1 MNRGAEE
8 SGFYFGKGTIVL
20 QDRRVQ
26 ARIPAGIETKKQLL
40 DALDANLGFPE
51 YFGSNWDALWDCI
64 CDLSWLEPVQVVL
77 VHDDLP
83 MSSDRDSLRTYLS
96 LLQDAVAAWKEKPEH
111 ELLVVFPRDV
121 EAAVRELLAA

>member
-1 MNRGAEE
+1 VKRGAER
-8 SGFYFGKGTIVL
+8 SGFYFGKESIPL
-20 QDRRVQ
+20 QERRVQ

-51 YFGSNWDALWDCI
+51 YFGGNWDALWDCI

-77 VHDDLP
+77 IHDDLP
-83 MSSDRDSLRTYLS
+83 MSADRLSLRTYIS

-111 ELLVVFPRDV
+111 ELVVVFPEEV
-121 EAAVRELLAA
+121 EAAVRELLVA

>member
-1 MNRGAEE
+1 MNRGAEQ
-8 SGFYFGKGTIVL
+8 SGFYFGKEGIVL

-40 DALDANLGFPE
+40 DALDAGLGFPE
-51 YFGSNWDALWDCI
+51 YFGGNWDALWDCI

-83 MSSDRDSLRTYLS
+83 MSADRDSLRAYLS
-96 LLQDAVAAWKEKPEH
+96 LLQDAVAAWKQKRQH
-111 ELLVVFPRDV
+111 ELVVTFPREV
-121 EAAVRELLAA
+121 EPAVRELLAA